1 MRNKFFYMLGM
12 AMMMPALLMGQ
23 PKWYKKAAKAVF
35 TLKTFDSKGQMIAS
49 CNGFYIDAD
58 GKALA
63 AYAPFKGAYKAIII
77 DASGKQNNVSLILGA
92 NEMYDVVKFKVDTK
106 KAQPLTM
113 APADADDDSKV
124 WLIGYPAGNTKT
136 CIEGTV
142 NKSETVAGE
151 YKYYTIS
158 MENREGFDCCPIA
171 DSDGRLIGIMQPGGT
186 GGKVYA
192 LSARYAES
200 LIIKGLSV
208 NDPALKAIDIK
219 KDLPD
224 DPQQAIL
231 TLFISSSS
239 SDTLAHAG
247 IVDDFIAKFPTL
259 PDGYVSRAHLEVTK
273 NRFADADAD
282 MAKAIE
288 VAEKKEDIHYNY
300 ARMIYNHL
308 LTSAHP
314 YEAWTYDK
322 AIGEADAA
330 YAANPMMAYRQ
341 LKAQIL
347 YSNVKYQEAFDTY
360 QTIINSRE
368 ANADIWFEASQ
379 CKSALNDTTAQMA
392 LLDSC
397 IATFSKPYL
406 KTAAPYILARANA
419 QIIAKKYRAAVADLT
434 TYEALM
440 QTEVNANFYYRRH
453 QAELEGRMFQQAL
466 NDITKC
472 TELEPTNTFYMAERA
487 SLLIRVSMIDDAIEQ
502 ANEIV
507 KTDANNSDG
516 YLFLG
521 VAQCIKG
528 NKTEGVANLKR
539 AKDMGDNQAQSL
551 IDKYGK

>member
-1 MRNKFFYMLGM
+1 MKKSLRKFCVSVICLS
-12 AMMMPALLMGQ
+12 MMCNTIPMM
-23 PKWYKKAAKAVF
+23 
-35 TLKTFDSKGQMIAS
+35 TF
-49 CNGFYIDAD
+49 
-58 GKALA
+58 
-63 AYAPFKGAYKAIII
+63 
-77 DASGKQNNVSLILGA
+77 
-92 NEMYDVVKFKVDTK
+92 
-106 KAQPLTM
+106 
-113 APADADDDSKV
+113 
-124 WLIGYPAGNTKT
+124 
-136 CIEGTV
+136 
-142 NKSETVAGE
+142 
-151 YKYYTIS
+151 
-158 MENREGFDCCPIA
+158 
-171 DSDGRLIGIMQPGGT
+171 
-186 GGKVYA
+186 
-192 LSARYAES
+192 
-200 LIIKGLSV
+200 
-208 NDPALKAIDIK
+208 
-219 KDLPD
+219 
-224 DPQQAIL
+224 
-231 TLFISSSS
+231 
-239 SDTLAHAG
+239 
-247 IVDDFIAKFPTL
+247 
-259 PDGYVSRAHLEVTK
+259 
-273 NRFADADAD
+273 
-282 MAKAIE
+282 
-288 VAEKKEDIHYNY
+288 AEKKEDIHYNY
-300 ARMIYNHL
+300 SRMIYNHL

-434 TYEALM
+434 TYEGLM

-521 VAQCIKG
+521 VAQCING

>member
-1 MRNKFFYMLGM
+1 MRNKFFYILGL
-12 AMMMPALLMGQ
+12 ALMMPALMTGQ
-23 PKWYKKAAKAVF
+23 PKWYKKSAKAVF
-35 TLKTFDSKGQMIAS
+35 TLKTFDGNGQMIAS
-49 CNGFYIDAD
+49 GNGFYLDAE
-58 GKALA
+58 GRAIA
-63 AYAPFKGAYKAIII
+63 AYTPFKGAERAIVI
-77 DASGKQNNVSLILGA
+77 DAAGKQYNVSLILGA

-113 APADADDDSKV
+113 ATADADNDSKV
-124 WLIGYPAGNTKT
+124 WLMGYPAGSTNT

-142 NKSETVAGE
+142 SKAETVAGN

-171 DSDGRLIGIMQPGGT
+171 DSEGLLIGIMQAGGT

-192 LSARYAES
+192 LSAKFAES
-200 LIIKGLSV
+200 LNIKGLSI
-208 NDPALKAIDIK
+208 NDPALKAIGIK

-224 DPQQAIL
+224 DAQQAIL

-239 SDTLAHAG
+239 SDTVAYAG

-259 PDGYVSRAHLEVTK
+259 PDGYVSRAHLNVAK
-273 NRFADADAD
+273 GRYADADAD

-288 VAEKKEDIHYNY
+288 VAEKKEDTHYNY
-300 ARMIYNHL
+300 AKMIYHHL
-308 LTSAHP
+308 LTSAKP

-322 AIGEADAA
+322 AGSEADAA
-330 YAANPMMAYRQ
+330 YAANPMMVYRQ

-347 YSNVKYQEAFDTY
+347 YSNEKYQEAYDTY
-360 QTIINSRE
+360 QAIINNHE
-368 ANADIWFEASQ
+368 ATADVWYEASQ

-406 KTAAPYILARANA
+406 KSAAPYILARANA
-419 QIIAKKYRAAVADLT
+419 MIIAKKYRAAVADMND
-434 TYEALM
+434 YETLM

-472 TELEPTNTFYMAERA
+472 TELEPDNTFYMAERA
-487 SLLIRVSMIDDAIEQ
+487 SLLVRVSMIDEAIEQ
-502 ANEIV
+502 ANEII
-507 KTDANNSDG
+507 KTDAANSDG

-539 AKDMGDNQAQSL
+539 AKDMGDSQAQEL